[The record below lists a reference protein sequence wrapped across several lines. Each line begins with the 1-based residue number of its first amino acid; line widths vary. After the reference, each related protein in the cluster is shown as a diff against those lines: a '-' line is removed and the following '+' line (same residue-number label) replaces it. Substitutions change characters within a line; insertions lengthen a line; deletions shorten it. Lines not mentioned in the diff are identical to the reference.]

1 MKQRVAQLA
10 KRQGI
15 IFILS
20 APSGAGKTTLYN
32 GLRKNY
38 PDIQLSVSC
47 TTRAR
52 RRGEVPGRDY
62 RFLSEA
68 RFEALKSRGEFA
80 EWAQVH
86 DYRYGTPRKPIDRA
100 VKAGRDIL
108 LDIDVQGAQK
118 IKSAYPAA
126 VAVFVLPP
134 SLAEL
139 ARRLSMRGTDDR
151 RVIER
156 RLANARGEIAQRIH
170 YDYFVVNHDVE
181 QAVRV
186 LSGIVEAERC
196 KVSRVTEWRLEPLRA
211 RRRQSSHEQR
221 NQTPRPG

>member
-1 MKQRVAQLA
+1 MKQRAPQLA

-32 GLRKNY
+32 VLRKNY

-52 RRGEVPGRDY
+52 RRGERPGRDY

-68 RFEALKSRGEFA
+68 RFEALKNRGEFA

-86 DYRYGTPRKPIDRA
+86 YYRFGTPRKPIDRA
-100 VKAGRDIL
+100 VRAGRDIL

-134 SLAEL
+134 SLDEL
-139 ARRLSMRGTDDR
+139 ARRLSMRGTEDR
-151 RVIER
+151 QVIQR
-156 RLANARGEIAQRIH
+156 RLANARGEIEQRIH

-186 LSGIVEAERC
+186 LSGIVEAERS
-196 KVSRVTEWRLEPLRA
+196 KVSRVTEWRVEPLRA
-211 RRRQSSHEQR
+211 KR
-221 NQTPRPG
+221 G

>member
-1 MKQRVAQLA
+1 MKQRAPQLA

-32 GLRKNY
+32 GLKKNY

-47 TTRAR
+47 TTRAQR
-52 RRGEVPGRDY
+52 PGEMPGRDY

-100 VKAGRDIL
+100 IKAGRDIL
-108 LDIDVQGAQK
+108 LDIDVQGARK
-118 IKSAYPAA
+118 IKRAYPAA

-134 SLAEL
+134 SWAEL

-151 RVIER
+151 RAIER

-170 YDYFVVNHDVE
+170 YDYFVVNHDVD
-181 QAVRV
+181 QAVRL

-196 KVSRVTEWRLEPLRA
+196 KVSRVIEWRVKPLRA
-211 RRRQSSHEQR
+211 KRRQSNHEQR
-221 NQTPRPG
+221 NQTARSG